1 MDKLHLSSKWISIL
15 LIISL
20 ILILK
25 ISRICKSKSFFI
37 FLNIININI
46 ANLKWSINNSLQ
58 EVCGATHHWI
68 LTNKGHGTKI
78 YNKWVKTFMEFTI
91 QLIQKIL
98 VPEYLIPVLIKQNR
112 KFSIMFNSRIELLI
126 TMMSSMQAKNKNQKC
141 KIR

>member
-1 MDKLHLSSKWISIL
+1 
-15 LIISL
+15 
-20 ILILK
+20 
-25 ISRICKSKSFFI
+25 
-37 FLNIININI
+37 
-46 ANLKWSINNSLQ
+46 
-58 EVCGATHHWI
+58 
-68 LTNKGHGTKI
+68 
-78 YNKWVKTFMEFTI
+78 MEFTI